1 MVTFTQIDYLVVGH
15 LSRDLT
21 TEGFVPGGTALYS
34 ALTAQALGCRV
45 AVLTSAAEDY
55 DLSEILPGIAIHVVP
70 AENSTIFR
78 NRYSAGGRI
87 QTIYS
92 VASTLTAQDVPME
105 WQRAAIVHLGPI
117 ANEIE
122 PNMIRMFSNSIIG
135 LTPQG
140 WYRSWDDSGRVRPH
154 DWKES
159 TDILPF
165 SAAIILSLEDVPG
178 PETITEIRE
187 LAPIVVLTQQEGGC
201 TVYFH
206 DEMRQIF
213 APTISEVNPTGAG
226 DIFATAFLYR
236 FHQTKGNPWEAA
248 EFANQVAS
256 TSVAQMTLNEKL
268 SSIRE
273 VLGRED

>member
-1 MVTFTQIDYLVVGH
+1 MVTYTQIDYFVVGH
-15 LSRDLT
+15 ISRDLSA
-21 TEGFVPGGTALYS
+21 EGFVPGGTALYS

-55 DLSEILPGIAIHVVP
+55 DLAEIMPGIAIHVVP
-70 AENSTIFR
+70 AEESTTFQ
-78 NRYSAGGRI
+78 NHYSAGRRS

-92 VASTLTAQDVPME
+92 VASALTAQDVPME

-122 PNMIRMFSNSIIG
+122 PNMIRLFSNSIIG

-140 WYRSWDDSGRVRPH
+140 WYRSWDESGQVRPG

-159 TDILPF
+159 ADVLPF
-165 SAAIILSLEDVPG
+165 SAAIILSPEDVPG
-178 PETITEIRE
+178 PKTVSEIRE

-201 TVYFH
+201 IVYFH
-206 DEMRQIF
+206 DEKRVIH
-213 APTISEVNPTGAG
+213 APTVSEVNPTGAG
-226 DIFATAFLYR
+226 DIFATAFLFR
-236 FHQTKGNPWEAA
+236 LHQTKGNPWEAA
-248 EFANQVAS
+248 EFANQVAA